1 MVVEDTDEE
10 AQVQG
15 DGSAATAML
24 GLSGLVLLA
33 VSEVDGEFEQAIETA
48 GGGRSSVGPA
58 ASRRDCMPGGR
69 CGCGICRQRAGR

>member
-24 GLSGLVLLA
+24 GLSGFVLLA

-48 GGGRSSVGPA
+48 GGGEEFCRGCGRSSYIA
-58 ASRRDCMPGGR
+58 RTYERIIS
-69 CGCGICRQRAGR
+69 I